1 MMRSL
6 FSDGVYV
13 NGGEMIRILELIVFD
28 YET

>member
-1 MMRSL
+1 MMRPL

-13 NGGEMIRILELIVFD
+13 NGGEMIHILELIVFD